1 MPRPAGPQPRAPTAR
16 ASRDDSRQG
25 PTPHRAVPSLSLVR
39 RRPRALWTQRYWWQW
54 LAWPRLGGAHA
65 LAAFQFMS
73 WLALLPPFCNSGAVA
88 FFGGAAIL
96 LPARRSVGAVF
107 GLAWRIP
114 PHSDAACGRHAWA
127 SCPGAPDA
135 QVLFGC
141 DAACFLCGWD
151 AQGVVLL
158 RSPSWLGRRPP
169 SIQSPRPTRSLESA
183 EAAQGA
189 GWGATTRTATTMSS
203 SHLAAAVRTQPAPPR
218 HHPPSTKQRVHRP
231 PRPTPTPP
239 TEVTEDGAVAA
250 EREET
255 DARSWRRMR
264 GPQTPLTAWDAPVR
278 EWLRGEPSGKRA
290 RGTRGRPGDQSEE

>member
-1 MPRPAGPQPRAPTAR
+1 MGGRQTGRVRRAGRAAR
-16 ASRDDSRQG
+16 AAARAAARCRADEAGSRGACARRRRRRRRRWTTTCLTPRWTPPPLRPKSNEKTSPQLLLWRTGSR
-25 PTPHRAVPSLSLVR
+25 PSPR
-39 RRPRALWTQRYWWQW
+39 RRPRPPGPQVQRTGKE
-54 LAWPRLGGAHA
+54 AM
-65 LAAFQFMS
+65 AAD
-73 WLALLPPFCNSGAVA
+73 
-88 FFGGAAIL
+88 
-96 LPARRSVGAVF
+96 
-107 GLAWRIP
+107 
-114 PHSDAACGRHAWA
+114 DAAVTEGT
-127 SCPGAPDA
+127 AP
-135 QVLFGC
+135 
-141 DAACFLCGWD
+141 
-151 AQGVVLL
+151 
-158 RSPSWLGRRPP
+158 SP
-169 SIQSPRPTRSLESA
+169 PRPTRSLESA

-290 RGTRGRPGDQSEE
+290 RGTRGRPGDQRSEQVRTAVCGSEPAHVCTYVCAAV